1 MTAPPLPR
9 QPLGLSGKSSSDWP
23 RGSALGDGS
32 VAPPPGRGWMDGA
45 MARPGTLRHHKVLSS
60 GRLTG
65 AAKLASGKKQ
75 IGLRKA
81 CNSDV
86 GSGYSLYS
94 SDSEDQV
101 VTIHNGLDRCAALLQ
116 DILQNEA
123 TGMETVNRKPGKVTS
138 VKATIRPILAKGNS
152 SKKKGLKRN
161 ILAAHIHK
169 EIVPV
174 SNRKAASCNTPAV
187 DKEGELSSSVQNQP
201 IQPIHVPFN
210 QHSPVMHQKLCEHVQ
225 TQMSLLTGQVPPSC
239 NGIPTV
245 PAYPVSDPGY
255 QSVTA
260 FNYRLPTSTPSL
272 SPQHSANP
280 LLIQSGVPA
289 DSYKQCAPQAGG
301 TVFFPGV
308 SATASISSQA
318 QSVTTGPQMTPCAPV
333 AVPNNSTASTFLP
346 AFYGSEVISNQGN
359 HEQRVKE
366 ADLIRC
372 IQAHLALLEPHE
384 AESDRVGQ
392 KYQKFDPAQ
401 SKVSDTKEEETAEEH
416 SEGTTS
422 EEEDLNAVDIAPVR
436 ETSCQTSFDKVLKPK
451 KASPEKT
458 AQKVKTVK
466 YLLGELKAL
475 ADQDDSE
482 ILRLIHEVE
491 DCVSLLPAVVGS
503 TNVQA
508 EIALAIQPLRS
519 ENAQLRRRLR
529 ILNQQLRERE
539 RAEKESSLDCNF
551 ELVSLQSLNTT
562 LQSQL
567 KESLKGLESLH
578 NKNEE
583 LLKIIENQKEENKQ
597 FAKVIQEKD
606 KELLEN
612 KQQYDIEA
620 TKLKIEV
627 DEALANVKSFQ
638 FKLEASEKEN
648 QILGITLRQRDAEVN
663 RLRELTRT
671 LQSSMAK
678 LLSDLTVDHV
688 RHRPEKGLTKSLLED
703 YEKQLKPNPFPVSTS
718 IMSYLKKLES
728 DQILTNTELQFS
740 NKTGELEMP
749 GLACE
754 KFVAEGSYKKST
766 LLAEE
771 ITAQRILP
779 TLSKQD
785 TETISDSGTLT
796 KEEHKLDETIYI
808 PLTSSV
814 SKKQSLISERKMC
827 AQHQVSEASKNLNY
841 NCGLSD
847 SQKQN
852 GFGMLDDKKIFD
864 KINGGYD
871 LRKTIENTSETTGK
885 TTELEGD
892 KLLVRPKEI
901 TGTAKDFTDKSA
913 RPQSGKYLYTC
924 MPHQKENFQKKG
936 TEMSDSSFCTFDCM
950 SGKSEWSMSSFS
962 TFTSRDEEDFKN
974 GLAALD
980 ANIARLQRT
989 LQTGIMKQ

>member
-703 YEKQLKPNPFPVSTS
+703 YEKQLKPNPFP
-718 IMSYLKKLES
+718 
-728 DQILTNTELQFS
+728 
-740 NKTGELEMP
+740 
-749 GLACE
+749 
-754 KFVAEGSYKKST
+754 
-766 LLAEE
+766 
-771 ITAQRILP
+771 
-779 TLSKQD
+779 
-785 TETISDSGTLT
+785 
-796 KEEHKLDETIYI
+796 
-808 PLTSSV
+808 
-814 SKKQSLISERKMC
+814 
-827 AQHQVSEASKNLNY
+827 
-841 NCGLSD
+841 
-847 SQKQN
+847 KQN

>member
-1 MTAPPLPR
+1 
-9 QPLGLSGKSSSDWP
+9 
-23 RGSALGDGS
+23 
-32 VAPPPGRGWMDGA
+32 

-65 AAKLASGKKQ
+65 AAKLTSGKKQ

-81 CNSDV
+81 CQSDV
-86 GSGYSLYS
+86 DSGYSLYS
-94 SDSEDQV
+94 TDSEDQV
-101 VTIHNGLDRCAALLQ
+101 ATIHNGLDRCAALLH

-123 TGMETVNRKPGKVTS
+123 TGMETVHRKPGKATS
-138 VKATIRPILAKGNS
+138 VKATTRTILAKGNS
-152 SKKKGLKRN
+152 SKKKGLKKN
-161 ILAAHIHK
+161 VLAAHIHK

-174 SNRKAASCNTPAV
+174 SNRKPASCNTPAV
-187 DKEGELSSSVQNQP
+187 DKEGELSSAVQNQP
-201 IQPIHVPFN
+201 VQPIHVPFN
-210 QHSPVMHQKLCEHVQ
+210 QQSPVMHQKLCEHVQ
-225 TQMSLLTGQVPPSC
+225 TQMSLITGQVPQSST
-239 NGIPTV
+239 GIPTV

-260 FNYRLPTSTPSL
+260 FNYRLPTSTPTL
-272 SPQHSANP
+272 SPQHSTNP
-280 LLIQSGVPA
+280 LIMQSGVPA
-289 DSYKQCAPQAGG
+289 DSYNQHAPQAGG
-301 TVFFPGV
+301 AVFFPVV
-308 SATASISSQA
+308 SAAAAATSAQA
-318 QSVTTGPQMTPCAPV
+318 QSVPTGPCMIPCVPP

-346 AFYGSEVISNQGN
+346 GSYGREMISNQGN

-384 AESDRVGQ
+384 AESDRAGQ
-392 KYQKFDPAQ
+392 KYQKFDSAQ
-401 SKVSDTKEEETAEEH
+401 SKISDTKEEETAEEH

-436 ETSCQTSFDKVLKPK
+436 ETSCQTSIGKKILKPK

-482 ILRLIHEVE
+482 TLRLISEIE

-529 ILNQQLRERE
+529 IMNQQLRERE

-551 ELVSLQSLNTT
+551 ELVSLQSLNMS

-578 NKNEE
+578 SKNEE

-597 FAKVIQEKD
+597 FAKVIQDKD

-620 TKLKIEV
+620 TKLKIV
-627 DEALANVKSFQ
+627 DDALANVKSFR

-678 LLSDLTVDHV
+678 LLSDLTVDNV

-718 IMSYLKKLES
+718 IMSYLQKLES
-728 DQILTNTELQFS
+728 DQILTNTEPQFS
-740 NKTGELEMP
+740 DKNGALEMP

-754 KFVAEGSYKKST
+754 KFVAEGSPKRST
-766 LLAEE
+766 LLTEE
-771 ITAQRILP
+771 ITAPRILP

-785 TETISDSGTLT
+785 AETISDSGTLIE
-796 KEEHKLDETIYI
+796 EEHKLDETIYI
-808 PLTSSV
+808 PLTRSA
-814 SKKQSLISERKMC
+814 SKKQPSISERRMC
-827 AQHQVSEASKNLNY
+827 AQHQVSVAPKKLDY
-841 NCGLSD
+841 NSGLSD

-864 KINGGYD
+864 KFRGGYD
-871 LRKTIENTSETTGK
+871 LRETENTSETTEK
-885 TTELEGD
+885 TTELDRD
-892 KLLVRPKEI
+892 KLLLMPKEI
-901 TGTAKDFTDKSA
+901 IGAAKDFIAKSD
-913 RPQSGKYLYTC
+913 RPQSDKYLYTC
-924 MPHQKENFQKKG
+924 MPHQKESFQK
-936 TEMSDSSFCTFDCM
+936 TSEMSDSTFSPFDCM